1 MAMKYLGDTIDV
13 HGGGQDLIF
22 PHHENE
28 KAQSEAA
35 TGAPF
40 AHFWAENGMVNLG
53 GEKMSKSTKH
63 FFLIE
68 DVLREFDA
76 DVVRFYLQS
85 THYRS
90 PIDWNED
97 RLREA
102 GTAYARLTEAIAK
115 SERFAGDAGATA
127 DPASPLAKATAGLV
141 AQFEEAMDDD
151 VNAARAQGHL
161 FELAKEINRAADA
174 EVLTAGDR
182 AAVAEAGAALR
193 RWGAV
198 IGLFQ
203 GAGEGENEAPEP
215 VQELVR
221 QRDNARLEKDW
232 RRADQLR
239 DEILAL
245 GYVLEDAKGGTRARP
260 KR

>member
-1 MAMKYLGDTIDV
+1 LNDTTVHSNQLALTPTLNDFTNVNMA
-13 HGGGQDLIF
+13 
-22 PHHENE
+22 
-28 KAQSEAA
+28 A
-35 TGAPF
+35 
-40 AHFWAENGMVNLG
+40 
-53 GEKMSKSTKH
+53 
-63 FFLIE
+63 
-68 DVLREFDA
+68 
-76 DVVRFYLQS
+76 
-85 THYRS
+85 S
-90 PIDWNED
+90 PIGGVA
-97 RLREA
+97 A
-102 GTAYARLTEAIAK
+102 GVF
-115 SERFAGDAGATA
+115 S
-127 DPASPLAKATAGLV
+127 LV
-141 AQFEEAMDDD
+141 
-151 VNAARAQGHL
+151 L
-161 FELAKEINRAADA
+161 FNL
-174 EVLTAGDR
+174 LTAGDR
-182 AAVAEAGAALR
+182 AAVAEAGEALR